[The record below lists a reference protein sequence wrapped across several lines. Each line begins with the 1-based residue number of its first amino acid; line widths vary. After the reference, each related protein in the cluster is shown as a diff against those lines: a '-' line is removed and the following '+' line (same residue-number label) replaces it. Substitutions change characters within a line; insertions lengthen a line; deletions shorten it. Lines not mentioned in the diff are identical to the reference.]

1 MLIEILDGNIQIV
14 EEVENWEKSIEIAS
28 KPLLEKGMI
37 EKTYIEAMINSIKKI
52 GFYVVLR
59 ENLAMPHARPEDGVI
74 KTSLSLLKINNY
86 VYYGERKVQIVI
98 ILAASDSNSHIN
110 IIMQL
115 SELLQN
121 EDDINKLVKSFTKK
135 DILSVLEKY

>member
-1 MLIEILDGNIQIV
+1 MLSEVLDGNIKIV
-14 EEVENWEKSIEIAS
+14 ESVESWENSIKIAS

-37 EKTYIEAMINSIKKI
+37 EKKYIDAMIKSINKM

-59 ENLAMPHARPEDGVI
+59 ESLAMPHARPEDGVI
-74 KTSLSLLKINNY
+74 KTGLSLLKINKGI
-86 VYYGERKVQIVI
+86 YYGTIKVQIVI

-121 EDDINKLVKSFTKK
+121 EDDIDNLIKSYTEK
-135 DILSVLEKY
+135 DILSVLERY

>member
-121 EDDINKLVKSFTKK
+121 
-135 DILSVLEKY
+135 